1 MGTKRSEGQAFIVD
15 CNLLRQP
22 VQEGAFLFVCGACSF
37 DLRFEQGRL
46 GTQTGCLCLGGK
58 DRFEP
63 HAEPGV
69 LVG

>member
-22 VQEGAFLFVCGACSF
+22 VQEGAFLFVCGACGF